1 LDSIHEK
8 HKDQN
13 YMKIF
18 IAPIVIATLAF
29 GGTSAAVAQTK
40 PGAKQG
46 TSVGMAP
53 IRDAAAERESYRQKA
68 QGEMRIWQQK
78 LYDFDAMVPVKA
90 TEAETRA
97 AKDLDSAWTETK
109 TASARLETAG
119 EKDWDSAKVSFKT
132 ASDKLDVAWRK
143 LTPIEG
149 SKPSH

>member
-1 LDSIHEK
+1 
-8 HKDQN
+8 
-13 YMKIF
+13 MKIL

-40 PGAKQG
+40 PEQG

-53 IRDAAAERESYRQKA
+53 ARNAAAERESYMQTA
-68 QGEMRIWQQK
+68 QAEMRIWQQK
-78 LYDFDAMVPVKA
+78 LHDFDAKVPVKA
-90 TEAETRA
+90 TEAETSA
-97 AKDLDSAWTETK
+97 AKDLDSAWAETK

-143 LTPIEG
+143 LSPIEG
-149 SKPSH
+149 KPSH

>member
-1 LDSIHEK
+1 
-8 HKDQN
+8 
-13 YMKIF
+13 MKVF

-40 PGAKQG
+40 SGAEQG

-53 IRDAAAERESYRQKA
+53 ARDGAAERESYVQKA

-78 LYDFDAMVPVKA
+78 LYDFDARVPVKA
-90 TEAETRA
+90 TEAETSV
-97 AKDLDSAWTETK
+97 AKDLDGAWAETK
-109 TASARLETAG
+109 AASARLETAG
-119 EKDWDSAKVSFKT
+119 EKDWVSAKVSFET

-149 SKPSH
+149 KPSH

>member
-1 LDSIHEK
+1 
-8 HKDQN
+8 
-13 YMKIF
+13 MKVF

-40 PGAKQG
+40 PGAEQG

-53 IRDAAAERESYRQKA
+53 VRDVAAERESYVQTA
-68 QGEMRIWQQK
+68 QAEMRIWQQR
-78 LYDFDAMVPVKA
+78 LNDFDAKVQVKA
-90 TEAETRA
+90 TEAKIGA
-97 AKDLDSAWTETK
+97 AKDLDSAWAETK

-149 SKPSH
+149 KPSR